1 MDMKHYLI
9 GLTGNIGCGKSTVAK
24 IMAEMGAEIIDFDK
38 LVHQLM
44 EPGTDC
50 WRAIVQRFGPT
61 ILRPNGTIDRK
72 RLGEVVFRDPEALVR
87 LEEILHPAV
96 RELAEKKIESSTS
109 RVVVLEAIKLI
120 EGGWHQ
126 RVDSIWVATCSRDQ
140 QIRRLMRARGFSLAE
155 AELRVDV
162 QPPASEKLKYADVVI
177 DNSGTPEETRRQVE
191 AAWRKL
197 VDPR

>member
-1 MDMKHYLI
+1 
-9 GLTGNIGCGKSTVAK
+9 
-24 IMAEMGAEIIDFDK
+24 
-38 LVHQLM
+38 
-44 EPGTDC
+44 
-50 WRAIVQRFGPT
+50 
-61 ILRPNGTIDRK
+61 
-72 RLGEVVFRDPEALVR
+72 
-87 LEEILHPAV
+87 
-96 RELAEKKIESSTS
+96 
-109 RVVVLEAIKLI
+109 VLEAIKLI
-120 EGGWHQ
+120 EGGWYQ